1 MTELLKKVFDLA
13 SGLPDDEQDALAA
26 LILAEIEDDQ
36 RWANAFRDSQAALA
50 TLASEAVAKQNV
62 EGC

>member
-13 SGLPDDEQDALAA
+13 SELPAEEQDALAA

-36 RWANAFRDSQAALA
+36 RWSAAFRDSQTALA
-50 TLASEAVAKQNV
+50 TLASEAVAEQNA
-62 EGC
+62 EGV